1 MKEFHIGNKV
11 ISKSYPCYIIA
22 EIGFNHNG
30 KEALA
35 IKLVEEAVKAGA
47 NAVKFSRHDS
57 YKFLLTTN
65 DPAFGTE
72 DSNENREQLRKVYQ
86 KMELTNNTVLKVAN
100 YCQKLNVDFLS
111 TPFDEESVDFL
122 VGMGVAALK
131 IASGDL
137 TADPFL
143 RYVAKQRLPVIL
155 STGMATMEEVRQ
167 AVGLLQ
173 EDGCSELA
181 ILHCVSS
188 FPAPLAELNL
198 KVIRTLA
205 REFAVPIGF
214 SDHSTGIE
222 AAPVAVASGA
232 VIIEKL
238 FTLDK
243 GLPGPGHAFSLDPY
257 EMSQM
262 VKAIRETET
271 VMGLENKSPTEAELE
286 FRKFGRRSIV
296 AKMTI
301 EPGTVITDAMLVLKR
316 PGTGISPRDFYKV
329 LGKKAKKRIAKDEIL
344 TWDKL
349 L

>member
-1 MKEFHIGNKV
+1 MKDFHIGTKT
-11 ISKSYPCYIIA
+11 ISTAHPCYIIA

-47 NAVKFSRHDS
+47 DAVKFSRSDS
-57 YKFLLTTN
+57 YKLLLKKN
-65 DPAFGTE
+65 DSTYGPVDFGDNLDGYE
-72 DSNENREQLRKVYQ
+72 
-86 KMELTNNTVLKVAN
+86 KMELTNEIMLKVAN
-100 YCQKLNVDFLS
+100 YCRKLNIDFLS
-111 TPFDEESVDFL
+111 TPLDEAGVDFL
-122 VGMGVAALK
+122 VATGVPALK

-143 RYVAKQRLPVIL
+143 CYVAEQHLPVIL
-155 STGMATMEEVRQ
+155 STGMSTLEEVRH
-167 AVGLLQ
+167 AVGLLW
-173 EDGCSELA
+173 EHGCPELA

-188 FPAPLAELNL
+188 FPAPLSGLNL
-198 KVIRTLA
+198 KVIQTLM

-214 SDHSTGIE
+214 SDHTTGIE

-243 GLPGPGHAFSLDPY
+243 ELPGPEHAFSLDPH

-262 VKAIRETET
+262 IKSIRETET
-271 VMGLENKSPTEAELE
+271 VMGVEQKTPTMAELE

-296 AKMTI
+296 TKMTI
-301 EPGTVITDAMLVLKR
+301 EPGTVITEAMLTLKR

-329 LGKKAKKRIAKDEIL
+329 LGKKAKIHIDADEIL
-344 TWDKL
+344 TWDML
-349 L
+349 V